1 MKELKEKILNEGVAI
16 STEIVKVDHFLNHML
31 DIGFLER
38 IGAEFR
44 KRFADSEIDK
54 ILTVEASGIAVACLT
69 APCFGY
75 PPVVFAKKAKPSTM
89 NDGFYEADARSF
101 TKGTVSKFRVAK
113 DLLTAGEKVLII
125 DDFMAHGEASMAL
138 TEIVGQAGGK
148 VIGIGAVIEKGFQEG
163 HPQTPKKR
171 AIPWNRWR

>member
-1 MKELKEKILNEGVAI
+1 MSYGAVLWI
-16 STEIVKVDHFLNHML
+16 SAGGCV
-31 DIGFLER
+31 
-38 IGAEFR
+38 
-44 KRFADSEIDK
+44 
-54 ILTVEASGIAVACLT
+54 
-69 APCFGY
+69 
-75 PPVVFAKKAKPSTM
+75 AKKARPSTM

-148 VIGIGAVIEKGFQEG
+148 VIGIGAVIEKGFQGEG
-163 HPQTPKKR
+163 RPQTQRKGLYRGIAGGDKG
-171 AIPWNRWR
+171 NMQQQHDL